1 MVYDV
6 EITESYTY
14 SQRIECADEEELSRI
29 LHEECPLLV
38 DRSKEEIEKIRQDGL
53 HLKCD
58 YEW

>member
-14 SQRIECADEEELSRI
+14 SQRIECADVEELSRF

-38 DRSKEEIEKIRQDGL
+38 DRSKEEIEKVRQDGL

>member
-1 MVYDV
+1 MVYEV

-14 SQRIECADEEELSRI
+14 SQRIKCADEEELSRI

-38 DRSKEEIEKIRQDGL
+38 DRTQKEIEKIRQDGL